1 MQGLGNQGL
10 GHTGLAT
17 SGYAGRIVRPVVT
30 DVNAP
35 AEGDKPPQ
43 PVTLDPR
50 EVEAEARLNEA
61 RKQADDI
68 LSKARAES
76 KTIIDGAKAEA
87 KHISDVR
94 VGQEILAF
102 NRRLRSELDT
112 IRPMLSRM
120 VIEAVEAIVG
130 MLPDEEIAERM
141 VRRALRDLDA
151 STKAVLYASRADF
164 VFMGQIVGKMQ
175 VSGDHS
181 IHSVQVDG
189 DLETGVCRVDAAG
202 VSVEIGLK
210 AQLELLESLLLREE
224 APAQAENEI
233 GVAAAQSAPS
243 GGHGSTSQA
252 SSSPAPEPEEAAPA
266 SSRMP
271 VSGKPGVSSVSSMR
285 RFTAEPKPVQKISAE
300 MAVSDEKPTT
310 GIDRMSINQTSKEQ
324 TE

>member
-1 MQGLGNQGL
+1 MQGLGNPRL
-10 GHTGLAT
+10 GQTGA
-17 SGYAGRIVRPVVT
+17 SGYSARIIRPAVT
-30 DVNAP
+30 DQSAP
-35 AEGDKPPQ
+35 SEGDRPAQ
-43 PVTLDPR
+43 PVQLDPR
-50 EVEAEARLNEA
+50 EIEAQARLEEARS
-61 RKQADDI
+61 QAHDI
-68 LSKARAES
+68 LSQARAE
-76 KTIIDGAKAEA
+76 AKSIVANANAEA
-87 KHISDVR
+87 QHISDMR
-94 VGQEILAF
+94 VGQELLAF

-112 IRPMLSRM
+112 IRPMLARM

-151 STKAVLYASRADF
+151 STKAVLYASRADY

-210 AQLELLESLLLREE
+210 AQLELLQSLLLREE
-224 APAQAENEI
+224 APSQSENELGFAAADAGS
-233 GVAAAQSAPS
+233 GVQANMAHAAAQPASPALAGTQQEEAPS
-243 GGHGSTSQA
+243 GTA
-252 SSSPAPEPEEAAPA
+252 
-266 SSRMP
+266 RMP

-285 RFTAEPKPVQKISAE
+285 RFAAEPKPVQKLAGE
-300 MAVSDEKPTT
+300 MNVSNEKPIS
-310 GIDRMSINQTSKEQ
+310 GIDRVSKEE

>member
-35 AEGDKPPQ
+35 AEGDKPHQ
-43 PVTLDPR
+43 PITLDPR

-61 RKQADDI
+61 RKQADEI
-68 LSKARAES
+68 IAKARTEAKS
-76 KTIIDGAKAEA
+76 IIDGAKAEA

-233 GVAAAQSAPS
+233 GIVASQSAPS
-243 GGHGSTSQA
+243 ESA
-252 SSSPAPEPEEAAPA
+252 SHAPPSPAPEPEEGAPV